1 MTDNLKTIQSM
12 IEATK
17 EALNNCKPAS
27 LKESDID
34 KAAKSRALL
43 KDKLALLESEEQKEL
58 QAIAEAEAIA
68 KQHRRESLFR
78 NIIENYQKDEDE
90 YRAFNQ
96 KIEKKLEELFT
107 LMREKDALFSIKS
120 LGVKTADLDPEERKC
135 LFDMV
140 RGIRPSEAK
149 YAMNLGSVWQLA
161 LENTLESDSTL
172 YCAMK
177 RFPENY
183 SHPESMKGMGIQ
195 SIPLWCEEMM
205 ISSSEDIDAE
215 NTVTP

>member
-58 QAIAEAEAIA
+58 QEIAEAEAID
-68 KQHRRESLFR
+68 KQRRRESLFR
-78 NIIENYQKDEDE
+78 SIIKNHQKDEE
-90 YRAFNQ
+90 KYRSFNQ
-96 KIEKKLEELFT
+96 EIEKKLEELFT
-107 LMREKDALFSIKS
+107 LMREKDALFSVKS
-120 LGVKTADLDPEERKC
+120 LGIKTADLDSEERRS
-135 LFDMV
+135 LLDMV
-140 RGIRPSEAK
+140 QAIRPSEIK
-149 YAMNLGSVWQLA
+149 YAMNFGAVWQLA
-161 LENTLESDSTL
+161 LEKTLVRDSRL
-172 YCAMK
+172 YFAMK
-177 RFPENY
+177 RFPESY
-183 SHPESMKGMGIQ
+183 SHPESMKGMAVQ

-205 ISSSEDIDAE
+205 TSPSEGIETE
-215 NTVTP
+215 NTVNP